1 MGVFSEHLR
10 YRNPGEQANVRNLE
24 EFGYPVKSLFTSTK
38 VLTLHHHIDITD
50 ENGSVVY
57 QSNTKFPSIRDK
69 TDVTDAMGNQVAH
82 IERKIFT
89 LRNRHFVTMGDGT
102 QFQVA
107 SELLHLI
114 KDIINIEELGWQIRG
129 NVLALNFQLYDRD
142 DSVIAVI
149 SQKMLSIHDKY
160 CIDIY
165 KPQYEHAV
173 VAILVTLQHI
183 IRDRQSASSSSS
195 SSSSSVSSS

>member
-10 YRNPGEQANVRNLE
+10 YRNPGEQANVPNLE

-114 KDIINIEELGWQIRG
+114 KDIINIENLCNLDKCGSELFRFSCFPIKIK
-129 NVLALNFQLYDRD
+129 
-142 DSVIAVI
+142 DSDGAAARAVAWF
-149 SQKMLSIHDKY
+149 
-160 CIDIY
+160 
-165 KPQYEHAV
+165 E
-173 VAILVTLQHI
+173 
-183 IRDRQSASSSSS
+183 
-195 SSSSSVSSS
+195 